1 MLHLVKDLSPE
12 QRLAIESLIG
22 RRLQDDEGL
31 FIQTSRIL
39 KEAPAGEERVRAY
52 DQYLGHLDMLAGRAK
67 DMPDTDLD
75 AIIDEAC
82 YHARHSPS

>member
-67 DMPDTDLD
+67 DVPDADLD
-75 AIIDEAC
+75 AIVDAAC
-82 YHARHSPS
+82 DHARHSPS